1 MASYKQ
7 ALRDAEKQLQ
17 NAECGEQAAFMLLLE
32 LAQMEAHNLYM
43 EFDQEIPED
52 LKNRFQDGVSRL
64 AENEPLAHI
73 LGYEWFYGYRFLV
86 NEDVLI
92 PRPETEELVANIL
105 SVYDDVFQSGEH
117 VIAADIGTGSGAIAI
132 SLKKEE
138 PSLHVL
144 ATDISKKAVDV
155 ASRNAELNEVSISFC
170 IGDML
175 EPLIDR
181 DLKVDILISNPPYI
195 PQEEAL
201 EASVKDH
208 EPHVALF
215 GGEDG
220 LKYYRIIF
228 EKAKQVLK
236 PKSMMAFEMGWNQ
249 REALLKEVHAYFP
262 DAAAEVLKDING
274 KDRMLFVYFGF
285 NPDDVK

>member
-7 ALRDAEKQLQ
+7 TLLAAKKQLQ

-43 EFDQEIPED
+43 EFDQEIPGD
-52 LKNRFQDGVSRL
+52 INKRFQDGVARL

-105 SVYDDVFQSGEH
+105 SAYDDFFKTDGNI
-117 VIAADIGTGSGAIAI
+117 IAADIGTGSGAIAI
-132 SLKKEE
+132 ALKKEE

-144 ATDISKKAVDV
+144 ATDISKEAVDV
-155 ASRNAELNEVSISFC
+155 AVRNAELNEVSVSFC

-195 PQEEAL
+195 PKEEVL
-201 EASVKDH
+201 ETSVKDH

-249 REALLKEVHAYFP
+249 REALLNEVKAYFP
-262 DAAAEVLKDING
+262 DAYAEVLKDING
-274 KDRMLFVYFGF
+274 KDRMLFVYFGID
-285 NPDDVK
+285 PSHE

>member
-7 ALRDAEKQLQ
+7 SLRAAEKQLQ

-43 EFDQEIPED
+43 EFDQEIPD
-52 LKNRFQDGVSRL
+52 ALNKQFQEGIARL

-105 SVYDDVFQSGEH
+105 SAYDDYFKMNGNI
-117 VIAADIGTGSGAIAI
+117 IAADIGTGSGAIAI

-155 ASRNAELNEVSISFC
+155 AARNAELNEVSISFC

-195 PQEEAL
+195 PQEEIL

-215 GGEDG
+215 GGDDG
-220 LKYYRIIF
+220 LKYYRIMF

-236 PKSMMAFEMGWNQ
+236 PRSMMAFEMGWNQ
-249 REALLKEVHAYFP
+249 REALLNEVKRYFP
-262 DAAAEVLKDING
+262 DACTEVLKDMNG
-274 KDRMLFVYFGF
+274 KDRMLFVYFGIQP
-285 NPDDVK
+285 NS

>member
-7 ALRDAEKQLQ
+7 TLLAAKKQLQ

-43 EFDQEIPED
+43 EFDQEIPEGVN
-52 LKNRFQDGVSRL
+52 KRFQDGVARL
-64 AENEPLAHI
+64 AKNEPLAHI

-105 SVYDDVFQSGEH
+105 SAYDDFFKTDGNN
-117 VIAADIGTGSGAIAI
+117 IAADIGTGSGAIAI
-132 SLKKEE
+132 ALKKEE

-144 ATDISKKAVDV
+144 ATDISKEAVDV
-155 ASRNAELNEVSISFC
+155 AVRNAELNEVSVSFC

-195 PQEEAL
+195 PKEEVL
-201 EASVKDH
+201 ETSVKDH

-249 REALLKEVHAYFP
+249 REALLNEVKAYFP
-262 DAAAEVLKDING
+262 DAYAEVLKDING
-274 KDRMLFVYFGF
+274 KDRMLFVYFGID
-285 NPDDVK
+285 PSHE

>member
-7 ALRDAEKQLQ
+7 TLRAAEKQLQ

-43 EFDQEIPED
+43 EFDQEIPD
-52 LKNRFQDGVSRL
+52 ALNKQFQEGIARL

-105 SVYDDVFQSGEH
+105 SAYDDYFKMNGNI
-117 VIAADIGTGSGAIAI
+117 IAADIGTGSGAIAI

-155 ASRNAELNEVSISFC
+155 AARNAELNEVSISFC

-195 PQEEAL
+195 PQEEIL

-215 GGEDG
+215 GGDDG
-220 LKYYRIIF
+220 LKYYRIMF

-236 PKSMMAFEMGWNQ
+236 PRSMMAFEMGWNQ
-249 REALLKEVHAYFP
+249 REALLNEVKRYFP
-262 DAAAEVLKDING
+262 DACAEVLKDMNG
-274 KDRMLFVYFGF
+274 KDRMLFVYFGIQP
-285 NPDDVK
+285 NS

>member
-7 ALRDAEKQLQ
+7 TLLAAKKQLQ

-43 EFDQEIPED
+43 EFDQEIPEGVN
-52 LKNRFQDGVSRL
+52 KRFQDGVARL
-64 AENEPLAHI
+64 AKNEPLAHI

-105 SVYDDVFQSGEH
+105 SAYDDFFKTDGNN
-117 VIAADIGTGSGAIAI
+117 IAADIGTGSGAIAI
-132 SLKKEE
+132 ALKKEE

-144 ATDISKKAVDV
+144 ATDISKEAVEV
-155 ASRNAELNEVSISFC
+155 AVRNAELNEVSVSFC

-195 PQEEAL
+195 PKEEVL
-201 EASVKDH
+201 ETSVKDH

-220 LKYYRIIF
+220 LKYYHIIF

-249 REALLKEVHAYFP
+249 REALLNEVKAYFP
-262 DAAAEVLKDING
+262 DAYAEVLKDING
-274 KDRMLFVYFGF
+274 KDRMLFVYFGID
-285 NPDDVK
+285 PSHE

>member
-7 ALRDAEKQLQ
+7 TLLAAKKQLQ

-43 EFDQEIPED
+43 EFDQEIPEGVN
-52 LKNRFQDGVSRL
+52 KRFQDGVARL
-64 AENEPLAHI
+64 AKNEPLAHI

-105 SVYDDVFQSGEH
+105 SAYDDFFKTDGNN
-117 VIAADIGTGSGAIAI
+117 IAADIGTGSGAIAI
-132 SLKKEE
+132 ALKKEE

-144 ATDISKKAVDV
+144 ATDISKEAVDV
-155 ASRNAELNEVSISFC
+155 AVRNAELNEASVSFC

-195 PQEEAL
+195 PKEEVL
-201 EASVKDH
+201 ETSVKDH

-249 REALLKEVHAYFP
+249 REALLNEVKAYFP
-262 DAAAEVLKDING
+262 DAYAEVLKDING
-274 KDRMLFVYFGF
+274 KDRMLFVYFGID
-285 NPDDVK
+285 PSHE